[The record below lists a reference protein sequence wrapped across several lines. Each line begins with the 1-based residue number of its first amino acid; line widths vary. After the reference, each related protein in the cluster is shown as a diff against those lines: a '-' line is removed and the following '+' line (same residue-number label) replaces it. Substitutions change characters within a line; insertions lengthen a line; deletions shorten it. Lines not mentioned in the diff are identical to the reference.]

1 LRFGLKF
8 PIHYQE
14 GKPFDISLS
23 DVEFEVPKIDPGEL
37 LSGLIKKVA

>member
-1 LRFGLKF
+1 MS

-23 DVEFEVPKIDPGEL
+23 DVEFDVPKTEPGSL
-37 LSGLIKKVA
+37 LGDLIKKIA